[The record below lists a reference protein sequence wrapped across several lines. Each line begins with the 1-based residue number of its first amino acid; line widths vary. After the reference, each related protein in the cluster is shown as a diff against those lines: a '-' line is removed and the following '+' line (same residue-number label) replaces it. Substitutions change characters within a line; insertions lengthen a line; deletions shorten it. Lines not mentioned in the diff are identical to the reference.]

1 MRSIFGLGKNIEW
14 DFFAE
19 CPDNQ
24 ALHLHGLIIG
34 IHDVGNDK
42 DGNDDD
48 GEDDDDDGAGF
59 PQVWSVR
66 E

>member
-14 DFFAE
+14 DFSPE

-24 ALHLHGLIIG
+24 ALHLHGE
-34 IHDVGNDK
+34 DD
-42 DGNDDD
+42 NDDD
-48 GEDDDDDGAGF
+48 DDDDNDDDDDGAGF
-59 PQVWSVR
+59 PQVCSVC